1 MPSQPSATQIR
12 LNSITACLKA
22 AVDTVNILSDS
33 LSVSFLQSISA
44 TTQSLVK
51 LMETV
56 KYNQNE
62 CTLLLEQTL
71 VVLQAIIDICVNSDT
86 LGILSPIMLGHI
98 GDFILTL
105 HKIHIFVEAYQGG
118 NRIKILLRSS
128 ELSTLLKDCKTG
140 LQNALNVFKV
150 NTAANLFKNIDEM
163 QKNAKEKHQEVLDL
177 IASLS
182 DTTNSETTSSF
193 SRVLPSSFNSSTSL
207 SMLPSMPKIFHGR
220 ESELSDILQ
229 LFTQNA
235 PRIAVLGAGGMGKT
249 SLARAVLHHP
259 DIRLEYGECRIFVAC
274 DGVSTA
280 AELVA
285 LIANYQGLEL
295 GKNPTQQI
303 IRHFASRPPTL
314 LMLDNLETAWEPMG
328 SRNEIEKF
336 LSLLTDIQQLALLWY
351 LLRRNQINIVT
362 IKLTSYQI
370 EMVSKFCEPFEY
382 HLTTAIKLTCTIIP
396 QLPKDLAEFQA
407 TQYLCTTYQWYLGT
421 TITGLSTI
429 IPQLPGIEKTWQ
441 NCQPPNTAVPHCQ
454 GLKRLG
460 RIPATQYGCTTW
472 YLGTTITGLSTI
484 IPQLPGIEKTWQNSG
499 PPNTI
504 VPQLL
509 PVASGYHNYRKLGP
523 SAPLYHRYCKWCF
536 SATITGN

>member
-22 AVDTVNILSDS
+22 AVDTVNILSDR
-33 LSVSFLQSISA
+33 LNVSFLQSISA

-51 LMETV
+51 LMETI
-56 KYNQNE
+56 KHNQNE

-105 HKIHIFVEAYQGG
+105 HKIHIFVEAHQGG

-140 LQNALNVFKV
+140 LQNALDVFKV
-150 NTAANLFKNIDEM
+150 NTAHLFKDIDEM

-193 SRVLPSSFNSSTSL
+193 SRVLSSSFNSSTSL

-220 ESELSDILQ
+220 ESELSEILQ
-229 LFTQNA
+229 LFTQDA

-259 DIRLEYGECRIFVAC
+259 DISLKYGEYRIFVAC

-285 LIANYQGLEL
+285 LIGNYQGLEL
-295 GKNPTQQI
+295 GKNPAQI

-314 LMLDNLETAWEPMG
+314 LILDNLETAWEPMG

-336 LSLLTDIQQLALLWY
+336 LTLLTDIQQLALIVS
-351 LLRRNQINIVT
+351 LLLLLPRGSWGSRINI
-362 IKLTSYQI
+362 
-370 EMVSKFCEPFEY
+370 E
-382 HLTTAIKLTCTIIP
+382 
-396 QLPKDLAEFQA
+396 
-407 TQYLCTTYQWYLGT
+407 G
-421 TITGLSTI
+421 
-429 IPQLPGIEKTWQ
+429 
-441 NCQPPNTAVPHCQ
+441 
-454 GLKRLG
+454 
-460 RIPATQYGCTTW
+460 
-472 YLGTTITGLSTI
+472 
-484 IPQLPGIEKTWQNSG
+484 
-499 PPNTI
+499 
-504 VPQLL
+504 
-509 PVASGYHNYRKLGP
+509 
-523 SAPLYHRYCKWCF
+523 
-536 SATITGN
+536 